1 MQSKP
6 VEKNAFQAI
15 VKNFVKKAPSK
26 IAGEVKKKEVNL
38 DPRSDLS
45 NEDEIIQ
52 ELVDTG

>member
-15 VKNFVKKAPSK
+15 VKNFVNKAPSK
-26 IAGEVKKKEVNL
+26 IEPKKKQVNL

>member
-6 VEKNAFQAI
+6 VGLTPFQAI
-15 VKNFVKKAPSK
+15 IKDYIKKAPSK
-26 IAGEVKKKEVNL
+26 IAGELKKKEVNI

>member
-6 VEKNAFQAI
+6 VGLTPFQAI
-15 VKNFVKKAPSK
+15 IKDFITKAPSK
-26 IAGEVKKKEVNL
+26 IEPKKKEINL